1 MSAAGARLVLLTREG
16 CGLCEEMQQAL
27 AVLASRHPH
36 LPAWTLQ
43 DVDDDPVLARRHGLD
58 VPVLLLDGVK
68 VCQHQLDADA
78 LLRLL
83 RPRPGVAQV

>member
-1 MSAAGARLVLLTREG
+1 MSAAAARLVLLTREG

-43 DVDDDPVLARRHGLD
+43 DVDDDPVLARRSM
-58 VPVLLLDGVK
+58 
-68 VCQHQLDADA
+68 QLMAEQVMPRVRQA
-78 LLRLL
+78 L
-83 RPRPGVAQV
+83 GQ